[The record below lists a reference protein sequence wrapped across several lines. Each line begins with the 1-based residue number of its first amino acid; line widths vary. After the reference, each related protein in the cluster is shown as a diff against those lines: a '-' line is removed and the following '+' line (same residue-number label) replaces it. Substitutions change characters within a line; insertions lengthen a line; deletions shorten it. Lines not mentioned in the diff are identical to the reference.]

1 MEGEQERLERMYS
14 ELGDEHLKD
23 LHDDRDSLTLDGQIA
38 LARVLAQ
45 RGLAPSPASTPHT
58 AILADP
64 ATDLQTQLAPELEQ
78 GFTPGIPGVIPSGAG
93 VMEQALEHGGA
104 RRDGMVKL
112 VTFFDGND
120 LTKACEAL
128 EAENIDFAL
137 EPLERDEQAGAPT
150 SFAIWVE
157 EPDRAAAEAVLRRRM
172 GLFPLSEVAG
182 GPDVLYDEAPMTLG
196 EFETK
201 DEAEQVKQLLT
212 AASIPSV
219 LHSGENAQGEPWHSV
234 EVKGTDLE
242 RGLQVVESGLG
253 AGRPD

>member
-1 MEGEQERLERMYS
+1 MEGEQERLERMYG

-23 LHDDRDSLTLDGQIA
+23 LHDDRDSLTVDGQIA
-38 LARVLAQ
+38 LARVLAA
-45 RGLAPSPASTPHT
+45 RGLAPGPVSTTPAS
-58 AILADP
+58 LADDASDP
-64 ATDLQTQLAPELEQ
+64 AAELAPELEQ

-93 VMEQALEHGGA
+93 AMEQALEHGGA
-104 RRDGMVKL
+104 RRDGMIRL
-112 VTFFDGND
+112 VTFFDGTD
-120 LTKACEAL
+120 LTRACDAL
-128 EAENIDFAL
+128 EAENVDFAL

-157 EPDRAAAEAVLRRRM
+157 EPDRTEAEAVLRRRM
-172 GLFPLSEVAG
+172 GLFPTSEVEG
-182 GPDVLYDEAPMTLG
+182 GDVLYDDAPITLG

-219 LHSGENAQGEPWHSV
+219 LHSGENAAGEPWHSV

-242 RGLQVVESGLG
+242 RGLQVVESGLT
-253 AGRPD
+253 AGQPD